1 MSKEADFLTIKENG
15 QHELVIKKSRFIATL
30 ARVQDEE
37 EARDFIAATSKKY
50 HDATHNTYAL

>member
-30 ARVQDEE
+30 ARVEDEE
-37 EARDFIAATSKKY
+37 EARVLYCRDQQKVP
-50 HDATHNTYAL
+50 